1 MGFLVP
7 VAHFTRAY
15 RFSASHRLHAP
26 SLGEAENRVTYGK
39 CNNPYG
45 HGHNYRV
52 EVEVAGPIREDTG
65 FVVDLVKLDALA
77 HHEIVSRFDHR
88 NLNMDPAFSSE
99 WVPTSENLTIE
110 IERVMRAAVPLLD
123 GTGRLRLASVRVT
136 ETPNNSF
143 ELPAMSSERLTVAA
157 GGTNE

>member
-1 MGFLVP
+1 MP
-7 VAHFTRAY
+7 VAHFTRVY

-26 SLGEAENRVTYGK
+26 SLNEAENRDTYGK

-52 EVEVAGPIREDTG
+52 EVEVAGPIQQQTG

-77 HHEIVSRFDHR
+77 QREIVSRFDHR
-88 NLNMDPAFSSE
+88 NLNVDAAFAND

-110 IERVMRAAVPLLD
+110 IERVMRTAVPSLD
-123 GTGRLRLASVRVT
+123 PTGNLRLASIRVM

-143 ELPAMSSERLTVAA
+143 ELPAMSSDDLA
-157 GGTNE
+157 GPARGTNA